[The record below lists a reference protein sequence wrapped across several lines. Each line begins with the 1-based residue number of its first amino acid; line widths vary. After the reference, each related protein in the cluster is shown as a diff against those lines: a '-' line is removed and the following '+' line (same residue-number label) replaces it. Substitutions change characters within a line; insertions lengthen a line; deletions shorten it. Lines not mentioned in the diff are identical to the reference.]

1 MPMDDTTNKRRPG
14 LHVVTGAFGFSGR
27 RITRRLLDLGHRV
40 RTLTNHAIEGD
51 PLSRKIEIAP
61 LCFDDPQRLTES
73 LRGTAVLYNTYWV
86 RFTRYETSHEQAVR
100 NSAVLIRCA
109 ADAGVRRFVHI
120 SITNPDEESPLPYFS
135 GKALLEATIRASGLS
150 YAILRPTVL
159 FGTGDILLN
168 NIAWMLRRLPVFG
181 VFGKGDYRLQPVDV
195 DDLAS
200 LAISTGTGNENTVID
215 AVGPEVFSFDEL
227 VHTLRQAVG
236 SRTVIVH
243 MPLWAGLAVGGL
255 LGRLLGDVV
264 ITKDEVDG
272 LMADLLIS
280 HAPPTCPTR
289 LTEWLACH
297 GDDLGRRYASELARH
312 YR

>member
-1 MPMDDTTNKRRPG
+1 
-14 LHVVTGAFGFSGR
+14 
-27 RITRRLLDLGHRV
+27 
-40 RTLTNHAIEGD
+40 
-51 PLSRKIEIAP
+51 
-61 LCFDDPQRLTES
+61 
-73 LRGTAVLYNTYWV
+73 
-86 RFTRYETSHEQAVR
+86 
-100 NSAVLIRCA
+100 
-109 ADAGVRRFVHI
+109 
-120 SITNPDEESPLPYFS
+120 
-135 GKALLEATIRASGLS
+135 LS

>member
-1 MPMDDTTNKRRPG
+1 MPIHETTGKGRSE
-14 LHVVTGAFGFSGR
+14 LHVVTGAFGFSGQ
-27 RITRRLLDLGHRV
+27 RIAKRLLDLDHRV
-40 RTLTNHAIEGD
+40 RTLTNRDGAGD
-51 PLSRKIEIAP
+51 PIGRRIEVAP

-73 LRGTAVLYNTYWV
+73 LRGVAVLYNTYWV
-86 RFTRYETSHEQAVR
+86 RFAHDETSHEQAVR
-100 NSAVLIRCA
+100 NSNVLIRCA

-135 GKALLEATIRASGLS
+135 GKAQVEATLRASGLS

-159 FGTGDILLN
+159 FGKGDILLN
-168 NIAWMLRRLPVFG
+168 NVAWMLRRLPVFG
-181 VFGKGDYRLQPVDV
+181 VFGKGDYHLQPVDV

-200 LAISTGTGNENTVID
+200 LAIRTGADSENTVLD

-227 VHTLRQAVG
+227 VHTLRQVVG
-236 SRTVIVH
+236 SRTLIVH
-243 MPLWAGLAVGGL
+243 LPPWAGLAVGSL
-255 LGRLLGDVV
+255 LGRLLHDVV

-280 HAPPTCPTR
+280 HARPTCPTR
-289 LTEWLACH
+289 LTEWLARH
-297 GDDLGRRYASELARH
+297 ANEVGRRYASELARH